1 MAIKYKNSLNSRKNK
16 SFSINY
22 LCYNTFMKVTPIQ
35 QNKYITPKTTGYA
48 ATTGIAWSIYS
59 GISKNKSI
67 RKTHKP
73 VAYIS
78 AVLTAAHIAL
88 IEYNHYK
95 YKQSMHTKN

>member
-1 MAIKYKNSLNSRKNK
+1 MKNS
-16 SFSINY
+16 FFFFVAF
-22 LCYNTFMKVTPIQ
+22 LCYNAPMKVSPIQ

-48 ATTGIAWSIYS
+48 ATTGIVWSIYS
-59 GISKNKSI
+59 GISKNKSV

-95 YKQSMHTKN
+95 YKQFMREKN

>member
-1 MAIKYKNSLNSRKNK
+1 MKNS
-16 SFSINY
+16 FFFFVAF
-22 LCYNTFMKVTPIQ
+22 LCYNASMKVSPIQ

-59 GISKNKSI
+59 GISKNKSV

-73 VAYIS
+73 VAYLS
-78 AVLTAAHIAL
+78 AVLTAIHIAL

-95 YKQSMHTKN
+95 YKQFMREKN